1 VTTERGGFVQL
12 HKGVGAP
19 ADEASRMTPTRIRR
33 PLFAFTALLVFASF
47 SGVPG
52 LDAQTLPIGEI
63 AQNFQLVGHEPL
75 MNRGMNAA
83 LAIHGNYAY
92 VGSRTD
98 GKPWGTELNLN
109 NAGIMIVDISNPAD
123 PNVVGQIGPPDE
135 ALTDQT
141 SREMRVWPQQDLL
154 IVQNLSS
161 NCSELIHECS
171 PTGGTPDVFTFYDIS
186 GSRATA
192 PVKVLTFDPPQN
204 PHEFFLWIDPFNED
218 RALMFI
224 GPGGSR
230 NMQVYDISPVIQRQQ
245 PVQLANNSVGVPT
258 GALHSIGISTDGMR
272 VYYSLLTGGFAM
284 GDTSD
289 FANGIAG
296 PATRLLTP
304 SANRPTWAGPGA
316 HSSVKVPGQDYALVT
331 DEVYGE
337 ALQSPAFNPPHG
349 CPWGWTRMID
359 IADPAQPVV
368 RAEFK
373 LPQNNESFCETD
385 VPRPFSS
392 ISAHNP
398 TLTDEIA
405 FISWHAGGLQA
416 VDLDDPAAPTQAGQ
430 YVPAPLAAVTQED
443 PVLSS
448 GQDKVVVWSY
458 PIIRDGLIYV
468 TDVRNGLYILRYT
481 GEDAASV
488 DAVDF
493 LEGNSNLGDAL
504 RFEPP
509 DPCERNPVPPGYE
522 EECAVTP

>member
-1 VTTERGGFVQL
+1 
-12 HKGVGAP
+12 
-19 ADEASRMTPTRIRR
+19 MTPTRIRR

-98 GKPWGTELNLN
+98 GKPWNTDLNLN
-109 NAGIMIVDISNPAD
+109 HAGIMVVDISNPAD
-123 PNVVGQIGPPDE
+123 PHVVREIGPPDQ

-154 IVQNLSS
+154 IVQNLAS
-161 NCSELIHECS
+161 NCSGLIHVCYPPGEV
-171 PTGGTPDVFTFYDIS
+171 GGPPDLFTFYDIS
-186 GSRATA
+186 GANA
-192 PVKVLTFDPPQN
+192 ADPKKVLTFDPPQN
-204 PHEFFLWIDPFNED
+204 PHEFFLWVDPFNED
-218 RALMFI
+218 RALFFV
-224 GPGGSR
+224 GPGGSGR
-230 NMQVYDISPVIQRQQ
+230 LQVYDISPVVNRQQ
-245 PVQLANNSVGVPT
+245 PVQIANVASGIPA
-258 GALHSIGISTDGMR
+258 GALHSLSVSPDGMR
-272 VYYSLLTGGFAM
+272 AYYAHLAGGFVVAN
-284 GDTSD
+284 TSAV
-289 FANGIAG
+289 ANGA
-296 PATRLLTP
+296 PSPTVPLVTP
-304 SANRPTWAGPGA
+304 SSKRVSWPGVGA
-316 HSSVKVPGQDYALVT
+316 HSAVKVWGQDYALVT

-337 ALQSPAFNPPHG
+337 ALKALGAHG
-349 CPWGWTRMID
+349 CPWGWMRMVD
-359 IADPAQPVV
+359 IADPTTPRVA
-368 RAEFK
+368 AEYK
-373 LPQNNESFCETD
+373 LPQNEASFCQTD

-398 TLTDEIA
+398 TLTEDIA

-416 VDLDDPAAPTQAGQ
+416 VDLDDPEAPSSAGM
-430 YVPAPLAAVTQED
+430 YSPAPLAAVINED
-443 PVLSS
+443 PALSA
-448 GQDKVVVWSY
+448 GQDKVVMWSY

-481 GEDAASV
+481 GEDAAGV
-488 DAVDF
+488 AAVDF

-504 RFEPP
+504 LFEPP